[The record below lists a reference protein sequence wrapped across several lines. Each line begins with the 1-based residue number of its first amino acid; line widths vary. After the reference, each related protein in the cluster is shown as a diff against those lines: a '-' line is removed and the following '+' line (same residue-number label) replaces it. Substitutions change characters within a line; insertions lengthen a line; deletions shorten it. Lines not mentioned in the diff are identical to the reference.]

1 MPEAQQAQGHER
13 SRDEREQRAQLPV
26 RQAHRRGL
34 YGVAHLVQLPR
45 ELRERDDD
53 ADEGGDHENA
63 QQTDTAAQEH
73 GREGQDVDGGVPE
86 HEQARRRGARLQP
99 HCGLRSDKTL
109 PEAQRDAEDGN
120 GREDG
125 QRRVQFLRAYGR
137 GAEAEG

>member
-1 MPEAQQAQGHER
+1 M
-13 SRDEREQRAQLPV
+13 
-26 RQAHRRGL
+26 
-34 YGVAHLVQLPR
+34 
-45 ELRERDDD
+45 
-53 ADEGGDHENA
+53 
-63 QQTDTAAQEH
+63 
-73 GREGQDVDGGVPE
+73 GGVPE